1 MFEQL
6 FQVRQVVVD
15 DNNVRDALY
24 VHVNV
29 DVVCGYAKEKRVE
42 MNILKEVSEQ

>member
-1 MFEQL
+1 MCLFKQL
-6 FQVRQVVVD
+6 FQVRQVVD

-29 DVVCGYAKEKRVE
+29 DVVCMDMERNKELR
-42 MNILKEVSEQ
+42 